1 MVTAQKNITL
11 GTAGHIDHG
20 KTALIKCLTGCD
32 TDHLK
37 AEKERGMS
45 IDLGFAPCTVSE
57 LEVGI
62 VDVPGH
68 ENFIKTMVA
77 GATGIDGVIFVI
89 AADDGVMPQ
98 TREHFDILTL
108 LGVKY
113 GIVALT
119 KVDIVEP
126 ERVKKVTTEVKEFLA
141 GTFLEDAPI
150 LPVSSI
156 TGEGFDTFYEALKKL
171 VDTIAPKKTDGVFRL
186 PVERTFSVKGY
197 GTVVTGI
204 PVAGSVKIGDD
215 VVLFPHGTKG
225 RIKAVQVYKRNSDTA
240 MVGQCAALNIPQLDY
255 KDIDRG
261 CTVTLSDYFSPQ
273 QWYLCSLRILP
284 DVKSP
289 LKNGA
294 NIKFHTGTSEV
305 IATVFLLEGSSV
317 ATGRECLVQVRM
329 NRPQRIVA
337 APRDRFILRSLSPV
351 HTIGGGMIIEA
362 LAKKLKRKDEGVLQD
377 AIERAKAV
385 VSERDFVEYCIKT
398 ADDYAAGESVL
409 SIRAKMLPGPLK
421 EILAGLVAGGEVL
434 NLSPKL
440 FIHRTTCRDVQQK
453 LLDIVGE
460 YHSSKPESPGLSTE
474 QLHEASRLK
483 KDVIDGLVKML
494 VSQGKLVERK
504 HRLALPE
511 HQEMFSDDEQK
522 LLRSIESLF
531 KTRPFNP
538 PRLDEVASD
547 IRVKPEDLQ
556 KALKILLEQEQLVRV
571 DKDLFFHR
579 EAVERARELLTEY
592 IRKEGGLESVKF
604 KYLLD
609 TSRKFAIPLL
619 DYFDRIG
626 VTRRS
631 GYTRYLRTGG

>member
-1 MVTAQKNITL
+1 MEIAQKNITL

-32 TDHLK
+32 TDYLK

-45 IDLGFAPCTVSE
+45 IDLGFAPCTVSG

-119 KVDIVEP
+119 KIDAVEP
-126 ERVKKVTTEVKEFLA
+126 VRVKKVTAEIQDFLE
-141 GTFLEDAPI
+141 GTFLQ
-150 LPVSSI
+150 
-156 TGEGFDTFYEALKKL
+156 
-171 VDTIAPKKTDGVFRL
+171 DGVFRL

-204 PVAGSVKIGDD
+204 PVAGYVKTGDD
-215 VVLFPHGTKG
+215 VVLFPKGAKG
-225 RIKAVQVYKRNSDTA
+225 RIKAIQVYKKNSDIA
-240 MVGQCAALNIPQLDY
+240 MVGQCAALNVPQWDY
-255 KDIDRG
+255 KDIERG
-261 CTVTLSDYFSPQ
+261 CTVTLGDYFSPR
-273 QWYLCSLRILP
+273 QWFLCKLRILP

-294 NIKFHTGTSEV
+294 NIKFHTGTSDAV
-305 IATVFLLEGSSV
+305 ATVFLLQDSSV
-317 ATGRECLVQVRM
+317 TAGQECLVQIRL
-329 NRPQRIVA
+329 NRPEQIVA

-351 HTIGGGMIIEA
+351 QTIGGGMIIEA
-362 LAKKLKRKDEGVLQD
+362 LTKKLRRKDERVLKDAQD
-377 AIERAKAV
+377 KTRAV

-398 ADDYAAGESVL
+398 AEDFAASENEL
-409 SIRAKMLPGPLK
+409 SIRAKMMPGPLK
-421 EILAGLVAGGEVL
+421 ETLAGLVEEGKVL

-440 FIHRTTCRDVQQK
+440 FIHHNTCCDVQQK

-460 YHSSKPESPGLSTE
+460 FHRTKPESPGISSE
-474 QLHEASRLK
+474 QLLDASRLK
-483 KDVIDGLVKML
+483 KDIFDGLIEML
-494 VSQGKLVERK
+494 ISESKLVERK

-511 HQEMFSDDEQK
+511 HQETFSDDEHK
-522 LLRSIESLF
+522 MLHSVELLF
-531 KTRPFNP
+531 KNRPFNP
-538 PRLDEVASD
+538 PSIDEAAEATAAKQENV
-547 IRVKPEDLQ
+547 Q
-556 KALKILLEQEQLVRV
+556 KALKILIEQELLIRV
-571 DKDLFFHR
+571 EKDLLFHR

-592 IRKEGGLESVKF
+592 IKKEGGLESVKF

-609 TSRKFAIPLL
+609 TTRKFAIPLL

-626 VTRRS
+626 VTRRV
-631 GYTRYLRTGG
+631 GYTRHLKT

>member
-1 MVTAQKNITL
+1 METAQKNITL

-37 AEKERGMS
+37 EEKERGMS
-45 IDLGFAPCTVSE
+45 IDLGFAPCTVSG

-98 TREHFDILTL
+98 TCEHFDILTL

-119 KVDIVEP
+119 KVDAVEP
-126 ERVKKVTTEVKEFLA
+126 ARVKKVTAEIRDFFA
-141 GTFLEDAPI
+141 GTFLQDAPI

-171 VDTIAPKKTDGVFRL
+171 VDTIEPKKTDDVFRL

-204 PVAGSVKIGDD
+204 PVAGSVKIGDE

-225 RIKAVQVYKRNSDTA
+225 RIKAVQVYKRKSDTA
-240 MVGQCAALNIPQLDY
+240 MVGQCAAINVPQWDY
-255 KDIDRG
+255 KDIERG
-261 CTVTLSDYFSPQ
+261 CTVTLGDYFSPQ

-284 DVKSP
+284 HVKSP

-294 NIKFHTGTSEV
+294 DIKFHTGTSEV
-305 IATVFLLEGSSV
+305 VATVFLLEGSSV
-317 ATGRECLVQVRM
+317 AAGRECLVQVRL

-351 HTIGGGMIIEA
+351 HTIGGGMIVEA
-362 LAKKLKRKDEGVLQD
+362 LANKLKRKDQGVLQD
-377 AIERAKAV
+377 AQDRAKAV

-398 ADDYAAGESVL
+398 ADDFAAGESGL
-409 SIRAKMLPGPLK
+409 SIRVKMLPGPLK
-421 EILAGLVAGGEVL
+421 EIIAGLVAGGEIL

-440 FIHRTTCRDVQQK
+440 FIHRATCRDVQQK
-453 LLDIVGE
+453 LLDIVGDF
-460 YHSSKPESPGLSTE
+460 HRSKPESPGLSTE
-474 QLHEASRLK
+474 QLLEASRLK
-483 KDVIDGLVKML
+483 KDVFDGLVKML
-494 VSQGKLVERK
+494 VSQGKFVERK
-504 HRLALPE
+504 HCLALPE

-522 LLRSIESLF
+522 MLRSVESLY
-531 KTRPFNP
+531 KTRLFNP
-538 PRLDEVASD
+538 PGYDEVVEHTRADSER
-547 IRVKPEDLQ
+547 IQ
-556 KALKILLEQEQLVRV
+556 KILKILIEQEQLVRV
-571 DKDLFFHR
+571 DKDLLFHR
-579 EAVERARELLTEY
+579 EAVERARETLVSFITEQ
-592 IRKEGGLESVKF
+592 GGLESVKF
-604 KYLLD
+604 KYLLN
-609 TSRKFAIPLL
+609 TTRKFAIPLL